1 MGTMEIL
8 ATICGILAIICYITF
23 FAAYCQSDNKIA
35 QRIAIVSGLCTIM
48 FAILILIFGILCQ
61 KNNHY
66 TTTATGVNE
75 VTIRTDDD
83 EVVWRVFNENIEK
96 GKKYE
101 VTFNTKGTNK
111 ITDDEIIEIK
121 EIK

>member
-1 MGTMEIL
+1 MTIIFLIL
-8 ATICGILAIICYITF
+8 AFICYIFCIRFMYVNTKKT
-23 FAAYCQSDNKIA
+23 YSKP
-35 QRIAIVSGLCTIM
+35 AIIM
-48 FAILILIFGILCQ
+48 ACCALIFFGAAIFLEFISEVNKCQ
-61 KNNHY
+61 Y

-75 VTIRTDDD
+75 VTIKTDDD
-83 EVVWRVFNENIEK
+83 EVVWRAFNEDIEK

-101 VTFNTKGTNK
+101 VTFDTKGTNK

>member
-1 MGTMEIL
+1 M
-8 ATICGILAIICYITF
+8 
-23 FAAYCQSDNKIA
+23 IA
-35 QRIAIVSGLCTIM
+35 L
-48 FAILILIFGILCQ
+48 FGILSIVCLITFLAIWDKSYSKVADRILVVTGFGAIIFAVLTLVFGIIDFIQ
-61 KNNHY
+61 MKKDNRY

-83 EVVWRVFNENIEK
+83 EVVWRVLKEDIEK

-101 VTFNTKGTNK
+101 VTFDTKGTNR